1 MALGKPDS
9 NKQKNETGPLSIQL
23 TKFNLKWIKDLS
35 ISTEIVKLLEENREK
50 FLNISLDNDFLYMAP
65 KAWARKWKVNKWD
78 YIKLKS
84 FCTAKESINKMK
96 RQPEEQEKI
105 CANNISD
112 KGAISKICKELI
124 QLNGKKKKKNDTI

>member
-9 NKQKNETGPLSIQL
+9 NTQKNETGPLSIQL

-65 KAWARKWKVNKWD
+65 KA
-78 YIKLKS
+78 
-84 FCTAKESINKMK
+84 
-96 RQPEEQEKI
+96 
-105 CANNISD
+105 
-112 KGAISKICKELI
+112 
-124 QLNGKKKKKNDTI
+124 